1 MIINLTVI
9 PDDRFISVDGQGL
22 VFDYPAAA
30 NIHAIQW
37 HNGSGHVE
45 FSDGLTPNLI
55 IQGQEDYEKYVCPYV
70 QMWEEIY
77 HNVTTAEQYSDT
89 PEEKA
94 SVIRQQRDDLL
105 SETDYL
111 MMPDYPMSELA
122 RENLKVYR
130 QALRD
135 VPEQPGFPNSV
146 VWPIKGE

>member
-1 MIINLTVI
+1 MKYSQLDKNNVYTGKVDEI
-9 PDDRFISVDGQGL
+9 PGDVPGSWYAPNNMCVEDDPPTDEPGKWIFEDGAWL
-22 VFDYPAAA
+22 
-30 NIHAIQW
+30 
-37 HNGSGHVE
+37 E
-45 FSDGLTPNLI
+45 L
-55 IQGQEDYEKYVCPYV
+55 
-70 QMWEEIY
+70 
-77 HNVTTAEQYSDT
+77 TAEK
-89 PEEKA
+89 KA
-94 SVIRQQRDDLL
+94 ELIRQQRDALL